1 LNEVLSFSVLD
12 ALLNELFKL
21 VACGFQVLFIIDDS
35 RYDGLALEY
44 AFSLFIEGRRE
55 PFLFGNFQLFLEIEH
70 VAHVRLLS
78 LLVSLKLFIEAI
90 NLLFFV
96 GAGKLRRWHEVFD
109 GGADCAERLGVLVDE
124 SAALDEKVL
133 FFGVGDGALFE
144 EEDFFIELVMG
155 LFGLFE
161 LCRKLGDLDFVGVEL
176 TLKVLLPFFASIDSL
191 LQLRTL
197 NILFLNLIN
206 PQHFFILR
214 QIQLFL

>member
-1 LNEVLSFSVLD
+1 M
-12 ALLNELFKL
+12 
-21 VACGFQVLFIIDDS
+21 
-35 RYDGLALEY
+35 
-44 AFSLFIEGRRE
+44 
-55 PFLFGNFQLFLEIEH
+55 
-70 VAHVRLLS
+70 
-78 LLVSLKLFIEAI
+78 
-90 NLLFFV
+90 
-96 GAGKLRRWHEVFD
+96 
-109 GGADCAERLGVLVDE
+109 LVDE